1 MEERLIYVIDDEK
14 DIREMEKTFLENEGY
29 RVETFSTADAAMEA
43 MGISG
48 KERNGVSQRKI
59 TRTYPVEGRMPDLIL
74 MDIMMPG
81 TEGLAACSRIRK
93 AENSGFRALPII
105 LVSAKDTPLDR
116 VTGLTMGSDDYLVKP
131 FLPLELVARVK
142 ALLRRA
148 DILRNQLLYN
158 AENGLIDANDAET
171 AEKNSGKNLNGVK
184 NSLNVGE
191 KTENCGNL
199 VVDYAAHR
207 VYVRFKSENAGKQ
220 GTEKIENVD
229 KKAEKAGKEDGT
241 EYVNILGIE
250 ASKNKSNG
258 EETITAKGTCGI
270 NGVKHDE
277 KIIKSDHDDK
287 NSDEINGQRIIEIQL
302 TPMEFD
308 FVYYLILRKETA
320 VSKAELL
327 SEVWKLP
334 DAELQEDV
342 RMTDDLVKRL
352 RKKLRAAESTAR
364 VETVWGFGYRMTEN

>member
-48 KERNGVSQRKI
+48 KEWNGVSQRKI
-59 TRTYPVEGRMPDLIL
+59 TQTYPVERRMPDLIL

-93 AENSGFRALPII
+93 AENPGFRALPII

-229 KKAEKAGKEDGT
+229 KKAERAGKEDGT

-250 ASKNKSNG
+250 ASEKKTNG
-258 EETITAKGTCGI
+258 EETITAKETCGI

-277 KIIKSDHDDK
+277 IIIKSDHDDK